1 MAGFQIKGQPV
12 TTVGKEIRL
21 REVKNLPGANQP
33 GETGQYSGV
42 LRDAMIGSNRDPNL
56 TVPMPLSGRQWSK
69 FSSCPIWPLRF
80 LAISNPR
87 GFSVELT
94 V

>member
-12 TTVGKEIRL
+12 TTEGKEIRL

-56 TVPMPLSGRQWSK
+56 TVPMPLSGRQCSHA
-69 FSSCPIWPLRF
+69 PLWQTVVQIFF
-80 LAISNPR
+80 LSYLATEIPCY
-87 GFSVELT
+87 F
-94 V
+94 